1 MLKKI
6 LTYTL
11 LSLFIMSSVWNAYYS
26 VINFIATN
34 LSIRESFYFTNEV
47 EQKGTHW
54 GGENY
59 RLKVRQHKLE
69 LVKLKYMDVLTAYD
83 NVKNID
89 LYNSKFI
96 KEFQLISLLFEI
108 EGKSNSYKRETAL
121 YIPKIFDVYWNLSC
135 DSHMPSFVAPA
146 ITNMAMIE
154 GLPIK
159 DSSCYKHFLD
169 YGYNTY
175 YLLEKNAVLLDMTQ
189 QQICERAK
197 KEGFKRVIKI
207 YENDG
212 KITAEPIECSR
223 V

>member
-1 MLKKI
+1 MDI
-6 LTYTL
+6 L
-11 LSLFIMSSVWNAYYS
+11 NAY
-26 VINFIATN
+26 
-34 LSIRESFYFTNEV
+34 R
-47 EQKGTHW
+47 
-54 GGENY
+54 
-59 RLKVRQHKLE
+59 
-69 LVKLKYMDVLTAYD
+69 

-89 LYNSKFI
+89 VHSSKFY

-121 YIPKIFDVYWNLSC
+121 YLPKTFDVYWNLSC

-159 DSSCYKHFLD
+159 DSSCYKHFFD

-175 YLLEKNAVLLDMTQ
+175 YLLGKNAGFLDMTQ
-189 QQICERAK
+189 EQICERAQ

-212 KITAEPIECSR
+212 NINAEPIECSKI
-223 V
+223 